1 MNPHTLNIISRP
13 PLKILLTFLA
23 LGYLSPAALFAGESW
38 PEFRG
43 PTGQGHS
50 SASGLP
56 VEWDQEKNVVWKTDL
71 PGTGWSSPIL
81 VDGRLYLTSAI
92 PEEGT
97 YSMSLLELNA
107 ESGALVRRTS
117 IFQPQKEVVE
127 TRHRKN
133 SFASPTPIFE
143 NGRIYAHFGHMGIA
157 CVDQEGAI
165 LWKNNS
171 FQYEPVHGN
180 GGSPVLYKDRIIF
193 SCDGKSDPFLMALD
207 KNTGKILWKTPRET
221 DALKTFSFCTPLV
234 IEIDGEPQIISPG
247 SNMVGAYNPENGE
260 LIWQVRYDGYS
271 VTPRPIYSKGLLY
284 ISTGFDRP
292 ELLAIRPTGKGD
304 VTETHI
310 AWTAN
315 RGAPLT
321 PSLLQ
326 TGNEL
331 YMMADRGIMTCLDA
345 STGEK
350 IWEERLGGDCSAS
363 PILADGKIYAQN
375 EQGVGF
381 VLSPGR
387 EFNLLAKNDLN
398 ERTLASYAVSDGS
411 IFIRTESRLYRIGQ
425 SAQSSN
431 NQLEQKNSKT
441 GE

>member
-1 MNPHTLNIISRP
+1 MNPYSLDRISHQ

-23 LGYLSPAALFAGESW
+23 VGYLGLTTTLAGESW
-38 PEFRG
+38 TEFRG

-56 VEWDQEKNVVWKTDL
+56 VHWSKEKNVAWKTDL
-71 PGTGWSSPIL
+71 PGSGWSSPIL
-81 VDGRLYLTSAI
+81 VGEHLYLTSAI
-92 PEEGT
+92 PADGS
-97 YSMSLLELNA
+97 YSMSLLKLSTKNGEL
-107 ESGALVRRTS
+107 LRTTS
-117 IFQPQKEVVE
+117 IFHPKKEVVE
-127 TRHRKN
+127 TSHRKN
-133 SFASPTPIFE
+133 SYASPTPIFE

-157 CVDQEGAI
+157 CLDQDGAI
-165 LWKNNS
+165 LWKNNA

-180 GGSPVLYKDRIIF
+180 GGSPVIFKDRIIF

-207 KNTGKILWKTPRET
+207 KNTGEILWKTPRET
-221 DALKTFSFCTPLV
+221 DAQKTFSFCTPLV

-247 SNMVGAYNPENGE
+247 SNMVGAYDPKDGK
-260 LIWQVRYDGYS
+260 LIWKVRYDGYS

-304 VTETHI
+304 ITESHI
-310 AWTAN
+310 AWSTR
-315 RGAPLT
+315 RGVPLT

-326 TGNEL
+326 AGNEL
-331 YMMADRGIMTCLDA
+331 YMMADRGIMTCLDS

-381 VLSPGR
+381 VLLPGR
-387 EFNLLAKNDLN
+387 EFKLLAENDLN
-398 ERTLASYAVSDGS
+398 ERSLASYAVSDGS
-411 IFIRTESRLYRIGQ
+411 IFIRTESGLYRIGQ
-425 SAQSSN
+425 SDQSANSF
-431 NQLEQKNSKT
+431 LEPKNSKT
-441 GE
+441 IE